1 MKTKIILTFIAVL
14 FLVTGGSTNAAPK
27 FYPDDPIQV
36 APDSQDAS
44 GVEPWDINLFF
55 DLAYNLFTH
64 PGDPTPNVRA
74 QSINTIDE
82 VPDSSWYTNRKGLT
96 PEMVAKAV
104 DTTNGPAEGKW
115 TIIAS
120 KNDGVSPG
128 FTIKDS
134 AGTVWF
140 IKFDAI
146 GFRTMATGTE
156 VAVSKLFWALGFN
169 VPEYHIARLDPAN
182 LEIAEG
188 TKIKIQSG
196 KKRQMKPSD
205 IKRMLSLVL
214 KDPDGSYR
222 VIASKALEG
231 KVLGGF
237 KLNGTRPDDPNDVI
251 LHEHRRELRGYLV
264 FAAWLNHVDC
274 KAIQSMDTLLEKDGK
289 KYIRHNLLDFSSALG
304 SGSIHAHE
312 PWEGYESIYEGGG
325 YAAGDIPTL
334 GFRVEHWRTVD
345 LYKSHA
351 VGIMP
356 KNNDEWNPEE
366 WKPRASNGA
375 FYRARPDDKFW
386 AARKIAGISDDIIR
400 AAIETGQFD
409 DPESVV
415 FLTNALG
422 QRRNSIAR
430 TYLPAVNPIVD
441 PALSDDGTLTF
452 GNAAVDANVAKAPA
466 NYTVIW
472 NRFNNATGE
481 ASRIGSSGNS
491 STKVKAPSGLPTD
504 DGAYIK
510 LEMSAQ
516 DPTYPS
522 WNQPAFA
529 YFHRTGGSWKLVGFE
544 RMPEGNPPM
553 SMTSEEAKKAAEK
566 TKKK

>member
-1 MKTKIILTFIAVL
+1 MKTKMILIFVVVL
-14 FLVTGGSTNAAPK
+14 ILITGGSTSAAPK

-55 DLAYNLFTH
+55 DLALNLFTH
-64 PGDPTPNVRA
+64 PGDPTLNVRA

-82 VPDSSWYTNRKGLT
+82 VPDSSWFTNRKGLT

-120 KNDGVSPG
+120 KNDGISPG

-134 AGTVWF
+134 TGSVWF
-140 IKFDAI
+140 IKFDAQDY
-146 GFRTMATGTE
+146 RTMSTGTE

-169 VPEYHIARLDPAN
+169 VPEYHISKLVPEN

-188 TKIKIQSG
+188 TQIRLQSG
-196 KKRQMKPSD
+196 KKRDMNAGD
-205 IKRMLSLVL
+205 IRRMLKLVQ
-214 KDPDGSYR
+214 KDPDDSYR
-222 VIASKALEG
+222 IIASKALEG
-231 KVLGGF
+231 KILGGF
-237 KLNGTRPDDPNDVI
+237 KLSETRPDDPNDVV

-264 FAAWLNHVDC
+264 FSAWLNHVDC
-274 KAIQSMDTLLEKDGK
+274 KAIQSMDTLLKKDGK
-289 KYIRHNLLDFSSALG
+289 SYVKHHLLDFSSALG

-312 PWEGYESIYEGGG
+312 PWEGYENIYEGGG
-325 YAAGDIPTL
+325 YIAGDIPTL

-345 LYKSHA
+345 NYESHA
-351 VGIMP
+351 VGVMP
-356 KNNDEWNPEE
+356 LHNDEWNPEE

-386 AARKIAGISDDIIR
+386 AARKIMGISEEIIR
-400 AAIETGQFD
+400 AAIQTGQFD
-409 DPESVV
+409 DPESVE
-415 FLTNALG
+415 FLVQALM

-430 TYLPAVNPIVD
+430 IYLPAVNPVVD
-441 PALSDDGTLTF
+441 PVLSDDSTLKF
-452 GNAAVDANVAKAPA
+452 GNAAVDAGVAKAPS
-466 NYTVIW
+466 NYTVTW
-472 NRFNNATGE
+472 YQFNNKTGQ
-481 ASRIGSSGNS
+481 STKIGTSGNS
-491 STKVKAPSGLPTD
+491 GTQMKAPARLPSD
-504 DGAYIK
+504 DGVYVK
-510 LEMSAQ
+510 LEISAQ
-516 DPTYPS
+516 DPTYPA
-522 WNQPAFA
+522 WNVPAHA

-553 SMTSEEAKKAAEK
+553 SMTKEEAKNAEK
-566 TKKK
+566 K

>member
-1 MKTKIILTFIAVL
+1 MKTKIILALFATFIFTFSGL
-14 FLVTGGSTNAAPK
+14 CSAAK

-36 APDSQDAS
+36 APDTQDAS
-44 GVEPWDINLFF
+44 AVESRDINLFF
-55 DLAYNLFTH
+55 DLTYNLFMH
-64 PGDPTPNVRA
+64 PGDSTPNVRA

-82 VPDSSWYTNRKGLT
+82 VPDSSWFTNRKGLT

-134 AGTVWF
+134 AGIVWF
-140 IKFDAI
+140 IKFDAK

-156 VAVSKLFWALGFN
+156 VAASKLFWALGFN
-169 VPEYHIARLDPAN
+169 VPEYHISRLDPAN
-182 LEIAEG
+182 LEIGEG
-188 TKIKIQSG
+188 TKIKIAGG
-196 KKRQMKPSD
+196 KKRAMSQGD
-205 IKRMLSLVL
+205 IRRMLKLVL

-231 KVLGGF
+231 KILGGF
-237 KLNGTRPDDPNDVI
+237 ELYGTRSDDPNDVI
-251 LHEHRRELRGYLV
+251 AHEHRRELRGYEV

-274 KAIQSMDTLLEKDGK
+274 KALQSMDTLLKKDGK
-289 KYIRHNLLDFSSALG
+289 SYVQHNLLDFSSALG

-312 PWEGYESIYEGGG
+312 PWEGYENIYEGGG
-325 YAAGDIPTL
+325 YIAGDIPTL

-356 KNNDEWNPEE
+356 KNNDEWKPEE
-366 WKPRASNGA
+366 WKPRVSNGA
-375 FYRARPDDKFW
+375 FYRSRPDDKFW
-386 AARKIAGISDDIIR
+386 AARKILGISEDMIR
-400 AAIETGQFD
+400 AAIEAGQFD
-409 DPESVV
+409 DPESIV
-415 FLTNALG
+415 FLTNALV

-441 PALSDDGTLTF
+441 PELSNDLVLKF

-466 NYTVIW
+466 NYTVTW
-472 NRFNNATGE
+472 NRFNNETGD
-481 ASRIGSSGNS
+481 STRIGSSGS
-491 STKVKAPSGLPTD
+491 STTQMKAPTAVPADEGVYL
-504 DGAYIK
+504 K

-522 WNQPAFA
+522 WNQPVFA
-529 YFHRTGGSWKLVGFE
+529 YFHKTGGNWKLVGFE
-544 RMPEGNPPM
+544 RMPEGNPPF
-553 SMTSEEAKKAAEK
+553 SVTKEQKTAEK
-566 TKKK
+566 K

>member
-1 MKTKIILTFIAVL
+1 MKTKIILTFFAVL
-14 FLVTGGSTNAAPK
+14 ILVIGGSAIAAQK
-27 FYPDDPIQV
+27 FYPDDPIQI
-36 APDSQDAS
+36 APDTQDAS
-44 GVEPWDINLFF
+44 VVEPWDINLFY
-55 DLAYNLFTH
+55 DLTLNLFTH

-82 VPDSSWYTNRKGLT
+82 VPDSSWYTNRKSLT

-104 DTTNGPAEGKW
+104 DTTNGPVEGKW

-120 KNDGVSPG
+120 KNDGISPG

-134 AGTVWF
+134 GGTVWF
-140 IKFDAI
+140 IKFDAK

-169 VPEYHIARLDPAN
+169 VPEYHISRLDPAN

-188 TKIKIQSG
+188 TKIKLPTG
-196 KKRQMKPSD
+196 KKRNMNAGD
-205 IKRMLSLVL
+205 IRRMLKLVL

-231 KVLGGF
+231 KILGGF
-237 KLNGTRPDDPNDVI
+237 KLAGTRPDDPNDVI
-251 LHEHRRELRGYLV
+251 LHEHRRELRGYEV

-274 KAIQSMDTLLEKDGK
+274 KAIQSMDTLLKKEGK
-289 KYIRHNLLDFSSALG
+289 SYVKHHLLDFSSALG

-312 PWEGYESIYEGGG
+312 FWEGYENLYEGGG
-325 YAAGDIPTL
+325 YIAGDIPTL

-345 LYKSHA
+345 NYKSHA

-356 KNNDEWNPEE
+356 KNNDEWHPEE

-386 AARKIAGISDDIIR
+386 AARKIMGISDEMIS

-415 FLTNALG
+415 FLTNALI

-441 PALSDDGTLTF
+441 PVLSDDGILKF
-452 GNAAVDANVAKAPA
+452 GNAAVDAGVAKAPT

-472 NRFNNATGE
+472 NRFNNSTGE
-481 ASRIGSSGNS
+481 ATRIGSSGNS
-491 STKVKAPSGLPTD
+491 ATHVKAPSGLPTD
-504 DGAYIK
+504 DGVFLK

-522 WNQPAFA
+522 WNVPAYA

-553 SMTSEEAKKAAEK
+553 SMTKEQAQKAEK
-566 TKKK
+566 K

>member
-1 MKTKIILTFIAVL
+1 MKTKIILALFATFIFTFSGL
-14 FLVTGGSTNAAPK
+14 CSAAK
-27 FYPDDPIQV
+27 FYPDDPIMEIK
-36 APDSQDAS
+36 DTQDAS
-44 GVEPWDINLFF
+44 GVESWDINLFF
-55 DLAYNLFTH
+55 DLTYNLFTH

-82 VPDSSWYTNRKGLT
+82 VPDSSWFTNRNGLT
-96 PEMVAKAV
+96 PQMVAKAV
-104 DTTNGPAEGKW
+104 DTSAGPAEGKW

-120 KNDGVSPG
+120 KNDGISPG

-146 GFRTMATGTE
+146 GFRTMSTGTE

-188 TKIKIQSG
+188 TKIRLPG
-196 KKRQMKPSD
+196 GRKRDMNAGD
-205 IKRMLSLVL
+205 IRRMLKLVQ

-222 VIASKALEG
+222 IIASKALEG
-231 KVLGGF
+231 KILGGF
-237 KLNGTRPDDPNDVI
+237 KLDGTRPDDPNDVI

-264 FAAWLNHVDC
+264 FAAWLNHVDI
-274 KAIQSMDTLLEKDGK
+274 KALQSMDTLLKKDGK
-289 KYIRHNLLDFSSALG
+289 SYVKHHLLDFSSALG

-312 PWEGYESIYEGGG
+312 PWEGYENLFEGGG
-325 YAAGDIPTL
+325 YIAGDIPTL

-345 LYKSHA
+345 NYKSHA

-386 AARKIAGISDDIIR
+386 AARKIMGISDDLIR

-409 DPESVV
+409 DPESIV
-415 FLTNALG
+415 FLTNALI

-430 TYLPAVNPIVD
+430 IYLPAVNPIVD
-441 PALSDDGTLTF
+441 PQLSNDLILKF
-452 GNAAVDANVAKAPA
+452 GNAAVDAAVAKAPA

-481 ASRIGSSGNS
+481 STRIASSGNS
-491 STKVKAPSGLPTD
+491 STQMKAPTAVPADEGTYL
-504 DGAYIK
+504 K

-522 WNQPAFA
+522 WNQPVFA
-529 YFHRTGGSWKLVGFE
+529 YFHKTGGSWKLVGFE

-553 SMTSEEAKKAAEK
+553 SMTAEEAKKAG
-566 TKKK
+566 KK

>member
-1 MKTKIILTFIAVL
+1 MKTKIILSLFAASIFTFSGL
-14 FLVTGGSTNAAPK
+14 CSAAK
-27 FYPDDPIQV
+27 FYPDDPIMEVKDTQN
-36 APDSQDAS
+36 AS
-44 GVEPWDINLFF
+44 GIEPWEINLFF
-55 DLAYNLFTH
+55 DLTYNLFAH

-82 VPDSSWYTNRKGLT
+82 VPDSSWFTNRKGLT

-134 AGTVWF
+134 AGTIWF
-140 IKFDAI
+140 IKFDAK
-146 GFRTMATGTE
+146 GFRTMSTGTE

-169 VPEYHIARLDPAN
+169 VPEYHISRLDPAN

-188 TKIKIQSG
+188 TQIKVQSG
-196 KKRQMKPSD
+196 KKRDMNEGD
-205 IKRMLSLVL
+205 IRRMLKLVQ

-231 KVLGGF
+231 KILGGF

-289 KYIRHNLLDFSSALG
+289 SFVKHHLLDFSSALG
-304 SGSIHAHE
+304 SGSIHSHE
-312 PWEGYESIYEGGG
+312 PWEGYENIYEGGG
-325 YAAGDIPTL
+325 YIAGDIPTL

-345 LYKSHA
+345 LYESDA
-351 VGIMP
+351 IGIMP
-356 KNNDEWNPEE
+356 LNNDEWNPEE

-386 AARKIAGISDDIIR
+386 AARKIMGISDEMIQ

-409 DPESVV
+409 GPENVD
-415 FLTNALG
+415 FLVSALIH
-422 QRRNSIAR
+422 RRNSIAR

-441 PALSDDGTLTF
+441 PVLSNDGTLTF
-452 GNAAVDANVAKAPA
+452 ANAAVDAGVAKAPS
-466 NYTVIW
+466 NYTVTW
-472 NRFNNATGE
+472 YRFNNSTGE
-481 ASRIGSSGNS
+481 STRVGSSGNS
-491 STKVKAPSGLPTD
+491 SPQVKAPAALPTED
-504 DGAYIK
+504 NVYIK
-510 LEMSAQ
+510 LEISAQ
-516 DPTYPS
+516 DPTYPA
-522 WNQPAFA
+522 WNVPAHA
-529 YFHRTGGSWKLVGFE
+529 YFHNTGGNWKLVGFE

-553 SMTSEEAKKAAEK
+553 SMTKEEAKKAEK
-566 TKKK
+566 K

>member
-1 MKTKIILTFIAVL
+1 MKTNIILIFVAVL
-14 FLVTGGSTNAAPK
+14 ILMTCGSTIAAPK

-36 APDSQDAS
+36 APDSQNAS

-55 DLAYNLFTH
+55 DLSLNLFTH

-96 PEMVAKAV
+96 PELVAKAV

-140 IKFDAI
+140 IKFDAK
-146 GFRTMATGTE
+146 GFRTMSTGTE

-169 VPEYHIARLDPAN
+169 VPEYHISRLDPAN

-188 TKIKIQSG
+188 TQIKVQSG
-196 KKRQMKPSD
+196 KKRDMNDGD
-205 IKRMLSLVL
+205 IRRMLKLVL

-222 VIASKALEG
+222 VIASKALDG
-231 KVLGGF
+231 KILGGF

-264 FAAWLNHVDC
+264 FSAWLNHVDC

-289 KYIRHNLLDFSSALG
+289 SYVKHHLLDFSSALG

-312 PWEGYESIYEGGG
+312 PWEGYENIYEGGG
-325 YAAGDIPTL
+325 YIAGDIPTL

-345 LYKSHA
+345 LYESDA
-351 VGIMP
+351 VGVMP
-356 KNNDEWNPEE
+356 FDNTEWNPEE

-386 AARKIAGISDDIIR
+386 AARKIMGISDEMIQ

-409 DPESVV
+409 DPESIN
-415 FLTNALG
+415 FLVQALK

-430 TYLPAVNPIVD
+430 IYLPAVNPVID
-441 PALSDDGTLTF
+441 PVLSDDGTLKF
-452 GNAAVDANVAKAPA
+452 GNAAVDAGVAKAPS
-466 NYTVIW
+466 NYTVTW
-472 NRFNNATGE
+472 YRFNNSTGE
-481 ASRIGSSGNS
+481 STRIGSSGNS
-491 STKVKAPSGLPTD
+491 SPQVKAPAALSAGD
-504 DGAYIK
+504 NDYIK
-510 LEMSAQ
+510 LEISAQ

-522 WNQPAFA
+522 WNIPAHA
-529 YFHRTGGSWKLVGFE
+529 YFQRTGGSWKLVGFE

-553 SMTSEEAKKAAEK
+553 SMTKEQAKQAAEK
-566 TKKK
+566 K